1 MFCPSSFDV
10 KELTPEAGHAEV
22 FGEPQRVEWLLTQRR
37 SLQEPGGVFP
47 GRPTATCFTC
57 FLEGN
62 RHTWVFPSGAA
73 TDCPWHGRR
82 LLSAKMEWAAWL
94 LFAFVAV
101 VVLLLFVFVVLFV
114 RLVLVFVRV
123 VDDKF
128 ENTCARPTCAWHTSP
143 YLPVYCILQL

>member
-57 FLEGN
+57 FLEGD
-62 RHTWVFPSGAA
+62 RHTRVFPSGAA

-94 LFAFVAV
+94 LFAFVAAV
-101 VVLLLFVFVVLFV
+101 AVLLLFVLVFFLFVLFSC
-114 RLVLVFVRV
+114 LFLLLM
-123 VDDKF
+123 
-128 ENTCARPTCAWHTSP
+128 TSLFLKIHAHFL
-143 YLPVYCILQL
+143 YVHGILRHICIP